1 MTASI
6 VSTPLMSQGSSP
18 ILPGP
23 PFARTEVRNHRA
35 AARNGRQDRL
45 LRPKGREEDPRRRAD
60 RRVPALFLPSG
71 RIAIVTNKTWAAIKR
86 RSALK
91 IVWDDDPTKYTIQ
104 MFTARRWKRQL
115 VNRER
120 WLCSEGDANR
130 ALDGAEKKVMAEYY
144 VLDLAQSREP

>member
-1 MTASI
+1 MPGQKYPIIARPPVMGGKI
-6 VSTPLMSQGSSP
+6 VSY
-18 ILPGP
+18 
-23 PFARTEVRNHRA
+23 
-35 AARNGRQDRL
+35 
-45 LRPKGREEDPRRRAD
+45 DPRDAKKIPGVVQIVETPRFSCPP
-60 RRVPALFLPSG
+60 VE
-71 RIAIVTNKTWAAIKR
+71 IAIVTNKTWAAIKR

-144 VLDLAQSREP
+144 VLDLAQSREPINHGLTVIASKVRAR